1 MGHNFVTMKRSDY
14 DGPCPVERVLGVISG
29 KWKPSVI
36 YHLDKENV
44 LRFAELRKL
53 IPEVTQRM
61 LTQQLREM
69 ERDGLIQRTDHN
81 EKPLRVD
88 YRLTELGRT
97 LRPVFES
104 LESWGETFIEEVY
117 RARQMWEELDH
128 TPKV

>member
-1 MGHNFVTMKRSDY
+1 MKRPEY

-36 YHLDKENV
+36 YHLDTEDV
-44 LRFAELRKL
+44 LRFAELQRL

-69 ERDGLIQRTDHN
+69 ERDGLIQRTDHQ

-88 YRLTELGRT
+88 YRLTDLGRT
-97 LRPVFES
+97 LRPLFES
-104 LESWGETFIEEVY
+104 LESWGETSMDEVF
-117 RARQMWEELDH
+117 RSRKIWEELEQ
-128 TPKV
+128 PPNV

>member
-1 MGHNFVTMKRSDY
+1 MKRPEY
-14 DGPCPVERVLGVISG
+14 DGPCPVERVLGIISG

-36 YHLDKENV
+36 YHLSEGKV

-69 ERDGLIQRTDHN
+69 ERDGLIQRTDHQ

-97 LRPVFES
+97 LGPLFEI
-104 LESWGETFIEEVY
+104 LETWGESHMENVLHSRMTWDGSDENP
-117 RARQMWEELDH
+117 
-128 TPKV
+128 TG

>member
-14 DGPCPVERVLGVISG
+14 DGHCHVERVHGVISG

-36 YHLDKENV
+36 YLLDKENV

-104 LESWGETFIEEVY
+104 LECWGETSMEEVY